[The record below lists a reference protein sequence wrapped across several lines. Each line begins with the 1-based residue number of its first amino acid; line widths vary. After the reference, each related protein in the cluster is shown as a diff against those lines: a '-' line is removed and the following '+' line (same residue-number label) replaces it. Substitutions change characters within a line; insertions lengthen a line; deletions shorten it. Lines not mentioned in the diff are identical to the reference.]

1 MTELRIPLP
10 RCVTDCDISATELRP
25 ALFSL
30 QSMLPWGPMKASP
43 HRYVV
48 SPPQTDR
55 PWSIPG
61 LGRDHPSSW
70 RDPINAPPTR
80 AINAPSR
87 LQSMLP
93 VHPMLLLHPLRVS
106 PPPKITRGP
115 SFAAS
120 SASMAIIHC
129 VSVVAINAP
138 PPTQS
143 MLPHLANQRS
153 SSSLGTIP
161 ASPRFQRPPADR
173 HLAALGI
180 GGHHPSGWTGS
191 NQCSPSPPINAP
203 PPRQSNAPLTRPI
216 IPCFFSRLGGLP
228 GPKDHPRTILG
239 RILAS
244 SAIIDRVGRGPIN
257 APHRANQCSF
267 HSFMAHRRCA

>member
-1 MTELRIPLP
+1 VTELRIPLP

-138 PPTQS
+138 PPRQSTLLLVPRYDSRFPPLPKTTHGPSFGRPWPRRPSSIELDGVQS
-143 MLPHLANQRS
+143 MLPL
-153 SSSLGTIP
+153 P
-161 ASPRFQRPPADR
+161 
-173 HLAALGI
+173 
-180 GGHHPSGWTGS
+180 S
-191 NQCSPSPPINAP
+191 NQCSSTSPIQCSP
-203 PPRQSNAPLTRPI
+203 TRPI
-216 IPCFFSRLGGLP
+216 IPCFSSGLGGLP

-244 SAIIDRVGRGPIN
+244 SAIIDRVGRGP
-257 APHRANQCSF
+257 NQCSPSGQSMLLSLV
-267 HSFMAHRRCA
+267 HGASSMCVI